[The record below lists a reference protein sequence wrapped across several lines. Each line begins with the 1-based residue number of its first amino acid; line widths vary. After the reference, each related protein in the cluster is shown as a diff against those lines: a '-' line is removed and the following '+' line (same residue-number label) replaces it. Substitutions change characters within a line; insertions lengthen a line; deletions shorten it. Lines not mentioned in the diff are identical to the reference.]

1 MPLTVAVVGASPDRT
16 KYGNKA
22 VRAYLQQGHTVYP
35 VHPREPIVEGLPAY
49 PTVADI
55 PTDHIDRVTM
65 YVPPQIGL
73 QVVES
78 LGGKSIGEVWFNP
91 GSESEAL
98 VQRVRELGI
107 RPVVAC
113 SILAVGL
120 SPDSLDA

>member
-35 VHPREPIVEGLPAY
+35 VHPREPIVEGLAAY

-55 PTDHIDRVTM
+55 PTDHLDRVTM

-78 LGGKSIGEVWFNP
+78 LGGQVHRRG
-91 GSESEAL
+91 L
-98 VQRVRELGI
+98 VQPRLRE
-107 RPVVAC
+107 R
-113 SILAVGL
+113 
-120 SPDSLDA
+120 SPGAARA

>member
-35 VHPREPIVEGLPAY
+35 VHPREPIVEGLAAY

-55 PTDHIDRVTM
+55 PTHLDRVTM